1 MCDKSVDTF
10 PFVFH
15 PVPNQFKSQ
24 KMYDIAVLSTLIFV
38 PDWFVIKCYCDVLL

>member
-15 PVPNQFKSQ
+15 PVPNQFKTQ
-24 KMYDIAVLSTLIFV
+24 KNVWYSFFGRFFYAKIL
-38 PDWFVIKCYCDVLL
+38 PW